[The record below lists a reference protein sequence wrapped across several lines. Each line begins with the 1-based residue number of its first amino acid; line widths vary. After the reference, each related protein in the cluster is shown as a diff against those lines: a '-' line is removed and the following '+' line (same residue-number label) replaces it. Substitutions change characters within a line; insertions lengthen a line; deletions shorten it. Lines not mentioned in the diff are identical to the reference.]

1 MREIGQSESVFLFE
15 HIALSSFSSG
25 TMNDRER
32 ISGTRAG
39 NIDDFHA
46 LVGTYQNR
54 VINICYGF
62 LKNKEDAEDIAQEV
76 FIEVYQSIS
85 AFREEAKLSTWIYR
99 ISVRKALDFIRKK
112 NRKKR
117 RLPIQ
122 KSQRFQSERLN
133 ISTAKDNGPEKRLI
147 NLERA
152 QILKQAVDSLPEN
165 QRIAITLN
173 KYEGFSGRE
182 IAEIMGINLSAVEAL
197 LFRAKNN
204 LQKKLRR
211 YFEKNL

>member
-1 MREIGQSESVFLFE
+1 MMEIGRSESVFLLGQ
-15 HIALSSFSSG
+15 IAQRKPSSG
-25 TMNDRER
+25 TMNDKEQISR
-32 ISGTRAG
+32 IKSG
-39 NIDDFHA
+39 NLEDFQG
-46 LVGTYQNR
+46 LVDIYQNR

-76 FIEVYQSIS
+76 FMEVYKSIS

-99 ISVRKALDFIRKK
+99 ISVRKSLDFIRKR

-117 RLPIQ
+117 LLPTQ
-122 KSQRFQSERLN
+122 KTWQRQ
-133 ISTAKDNGPEKRLI
+133 NGPEKRLLD
-147 NLERA
+147 NERA

-182 IAEIMGINLSAVEAL
+182 IAEIMGITLSAVEAL

-204 LQKKLRR
+204 LQKRLRR
-211 YFEKNL
+211 YYEKNK